1 MKCPVCG
8 AAELTRDIRDLPYTY
23 KDETTVITAVT
34 GEFCSV
40 CGESILDPLESS
52 RVMSEMSDFSTRPRY
67 TLAELLSASDYS
79 NPQPPE
85 ERDWIDTPAVRDELI

>member
-67 TLAELLSASDYS
+67 TRLQSYYLHQIIQIHNHLK
-79 NPQPPE
+79 NVIGLIRQP
-85 ERDWIDTPAVRDELI
+85 RVMN